1 LLKRYLPLL
10 ALGLTAC
17 QVNLQALPTNLPAL
31 IEVANRVAVAVMEL
45 ENSELGGRIRLPEL
59 EFKPREGPI
68 PEEGIV
74 TRNED
79 MGPVRVEHTQ
89 LPGGRSDL
97 WIANTHPFE
106 VSVAVELEL
115 NGFSA
120 DEQRETAVIPGEG
133 RVKMAVLMIAS
144 TCEAR
149 WGCRLAYTLGR
160 LGAVHEDVTYVLPYA
175 GEEAPPVGQ
184 PYFGKFSHEERHAL
198 DFTMPEGTPIRAARA
213 GMVCDVVEEFSE
225 GGTDES
231 FRKKGNVVRVIH
243 ADGTLATY
251 AHLKKDGALVE
262 IGQTVT
268 AGQEIGLSGNTG
280 FSSGPHLHFEVFAP
294 ENIAA
299 NKMKTFP
306 TRFETAN
313 GVTPG
318 LKFQVGDRVR

>member
-1 LLKRYLPLL
+1 VKHYLPLL
-10 ALGLTAC
+10 ALVLTAC
-17 QVNLQALPTNLPAL
+17 QVNLKNLPTNVPAL
-31 IEVANRVAVAVMEL
+31 IEVASRVAVAVMEM
-45 ENSELGGRIRLPEL
+45 ENSELGGLIRLPEL
-59 EFKPREGPI
+59 QFRPKDGPI

-89 LPGGRSDL
+89 LPGGRSEV

-106 VSVAVELEL
+106 VSVAVQLEL

-120 DEQRETAVIPGEG
+120 DEQQETAVIPGEG
-133 RVKMAVLMIAS
+133 RVKMAALKLA
-144 TCEAR
+144 TTGQAR
-149 WGCRLAYTLGR
+149 WNCRLQYTLGR
-160 LGAVHEDVTYVLPYA
+160 LGAVHEDLAYVLPYA
-175 GEEAPPVGQ
+175 GEKAPPVGQ
-184 PYFGKFSHEERHAL
+184 PYFGKFSHEARHAL
-198 DFTMPEGTPIRAARA
+198 DFSMPEGTPIRAARA

-225 GGTDES
+225 GGTDDS
-231 FRKKGNVVRVIH
+231 FRKKGNVIRVIH

-262 IGQTVT
+262 VGQRVT

-280 FSSGPHLHFEVFAP
+280 FSSGPHLHFEVYAP
-294 ENIAA
+294 EDIAA

-318 LKFQVGDRVR
+318 LEFQVGDRVR